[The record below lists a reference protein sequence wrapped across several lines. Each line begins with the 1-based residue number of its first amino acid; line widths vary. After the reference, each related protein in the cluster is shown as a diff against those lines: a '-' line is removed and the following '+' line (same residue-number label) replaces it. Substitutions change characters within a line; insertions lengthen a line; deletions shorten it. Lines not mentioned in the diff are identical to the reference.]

1 MQEGQ
6 DSPGEPPN
14 PAPYAQPCSAPQ
26 QYFGSS
32 LIFFLYFFF
41 LLHASLGKV
50 PHFKKALKDTIP
62 HASSA
67 CSPGFIG
74 QDGSAVLIH
83 SFANK
88 LSSYQPSLGIALLHI
103 QRSNF
108 GLWSC

>member
-41 LLHASLGKV
+41 CCMPVWGRFLTL
-50 PHFKKALKDTIP
+50 KKTLKDTIP

-83 SFANK
+83 SFTNK

>member
-1 MQEGQ
+1 MQDGQ

-32 LIFFLYFFF
+32 IFYFYFFF
-41 LLHASLGKV
+41 LHASLGKV
-50 PHFKKALKDTIP
+50 PHFKKGIIP

-83 SFANK
+83 SFASK
-88 LSSYQPSLGIALLHI
+88 LSSYQPSLGIALLRI

>member
-32 LIFFLYFFF
+32 LIFFYYYFF

-50 PHFKKALKDTIP
+50 PHFKKSIER
-62 HASSA
+62 HHSSCQQRMQSRIYRA
-67 CSPGFIG
+67 GWECCADP
-74 QDGSAVLIH
+74 
-83 SFANK
+83 
-88 LSSYQPSLGIALLHI
+88 LLC
-103 QRSNF
+103 Q
-108 GLWSC
+108 